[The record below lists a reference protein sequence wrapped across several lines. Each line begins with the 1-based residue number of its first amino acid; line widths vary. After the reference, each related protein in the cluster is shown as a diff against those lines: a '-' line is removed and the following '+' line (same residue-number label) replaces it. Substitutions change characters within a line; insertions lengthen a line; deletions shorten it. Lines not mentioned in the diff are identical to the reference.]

1 MARPLRELHFAASLK
16 GKPQKRAPFIIL
28 ICALRKIQSKIN
40 FFHGGNY
47 FTIHSIFKNPGGCD
61 LRGFISLS

>member
-1 MARPLRELHFAASLK
+1 MARPLRELHFVASLK
-16 GKPQKRAPFIIL
+16 GKPHFVPFIIL